1 MFARLL
7 YHGVQR
13 RLVGYAGGDGDG
25 ALSPAPRVDGGRHLL
40 AGLLLAA
47 GNHHIGARLRKC
59 FRNGAPDA
67 AGRAGDDRGLAAQV
81 EQIHALLPFGLPA
94 VHELTV
100 GSSARAMQAR
110 LHASLARGSI
120 FATMPSA
127 SLLEAL
133 PSAMTFLPPCT
144 MPALRNKLQA
154 DCPDRR

>member
-7 YHGVQR
+7 YQGVQR

-67 AGRAGDDRGLAAQV
+67 AGRAGDDRCLAAQF
-81 EQIHALLPFGLPA
+81 EQIPALLPFVLPPF
-94 VHELTV
+94 HELPV
-100 GSSARAMQAR
+100 VSSSLAMQAR
-110 LHASLARGSI
+110 LPSICRSLFIECFFLFFYFLFFPFSFYTI
-120 FATMPSA
+120 F
-127 SLLEAL
+127 
-133 PSAMTFLPPCT
+133 FF
-144 MPALRNKLQA
+144 
-154 DCPDRR
+154 